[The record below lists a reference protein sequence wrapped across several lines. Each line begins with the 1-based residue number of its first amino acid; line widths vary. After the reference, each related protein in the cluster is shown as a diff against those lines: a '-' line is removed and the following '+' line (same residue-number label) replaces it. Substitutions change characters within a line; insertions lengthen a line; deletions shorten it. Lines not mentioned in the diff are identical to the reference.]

1 MEAGFG
7 EKLLAPHPTQRIEVR
22 GQLVAPHWYSLCFAP
37 YELYRPMSAER
48 LAALRQTREAKKD
61 EKWAAE
67 HPLFALAGH
76 MRQEFPPIRKKKRG
90 S

>member
-7 EKLLAPHPTQRIEVR
+7 EKLLASHPTMKIEVR
-22 GQLVAPHWYSLCFAP
+22 GELVAPHQFSLCFAV

-48 LAALRQTREAKKD
+48 LAALRATREAKKD
-61 EKWAAE
+61 EKWADE
-67 HPLFALAGH
+67 HPLLALAGH
-76 MRQEFPPIRKKKRG
+76 TRQEFPPIRKKKR